1 MKLGF
6 KTFLVILVSLVLI
19 AGTAFSVTNLRFFFP
34 VQVAGALA
42 VLMDGVVADF
52 NSEHPDI
59 FVEPIY
65 SGNYDQ
71 TMQKAVTAAQ
81 GKNPPD
87 VALLLAIDIFS
98 LLDMNLIEDMDQ
110 FLVGE
115 DANFTE
121 PFYAGFLENSMID
134 GVTWSIPFQRSTP
147 IFYYNKDHF
156 REVGLDPE
164 NPPKTW
170 EELLEAAKKLTIK
183 DSRGNVTRWGFEDIT
198 DDTWTIQAWI
208 LQAGGKYANETGT
221 ESYFDTPEVAK
232 AVEQWSYMANVE
244 RVMPRHRSYGAA
256 SQDFVAGATSMM
268 YNSTGSLSFVK
279 NSATFDFGVA
289 PLPGEVKTA
298 VPTGGGNLYIFKG
311 IPDENK
317 EAAWTFVKWLSKP
330 ENSARWSIGTGYIP
344 VRKDAFETEALKEFA
359 EGFPYILVA
368 RDQLDVARREMA
380 FHSNSQVRELFLTT
394 LQNILDERVSISAG
408 LKQLQE
414 EVEMIL
420 APFKQ

>member
-1 MKLGF
+1 
-6 KTFLVILVSLVLI
+6 
-19 AGTAFSVTNLRFFFP
+19 
-34 VQVAGALA
+34 
-42 VLMDGVVADF
+42 
-52 NSEHPDI
+52 
-59 FVEPIY
+59 
-65 SGNYDQ
+65 
-71 TMQKAVTAAQ
+71 
-81 GKNPPD
+81 
-87 VALLLAIDIFS
+87 
-98 LLDMNLIEDMDQ
+98 
-110 FLVGE
+110 
-115 DANFTE
+115 
-121 PFYAGFLENSMID
+121 
-134 GVTWSIPFQRSTP
+134 
-147 IFYYNKDHF
+147 
-156 REVGLDPE
+156 VGLDPE

-170 EELLEAAKKLTIK
+170 AELLEAAKKLTVK

-232 AVEQWSYMANVE
+232 AVEQWTYMANVE

-256 SQDFVAGATSMM
+256 SQDFVAGAASMM

-279 NSATFDFGVA
+279 SSATFDFGVA
-289 PLPGEVKTA
+289 PLPGEAKKA

-311 IPDENK
+311 IPEENK

-380 FHSNSQVRELFLTT
+380 FHSNSQIREVFLTT

-420 APFKQ
+420 APYKK

>member
-65 SGNYDQ
+65 SGNYAQ

-183 DSRGNVTRWGFEDIT
+183 DSRVSD
-198 DDTWTIQAWI
+198 
-208 LQAGGKYANETGT
+208 KY
-221 ESYFDTPEVAK
+221 S
-232 AVEQWSYMANVE
+232 
-244 RVMPRHRSYGAA
+244 
-256 SQDFVAGATSMM
+256 
-268 YNSTGSLSFVK
+268 
-279 NSATFDFGVA
+279 
-289 PLPGEVKTA
+289 
-298 VPTGGGNLYIFKG
+298 
-311 IPDENK
+311 
-317 EAAWTFVKWLSKP
+317 
-330 ENSARWSIGTGYIP
+330 
-344 VRKDAFETEALKEFA
+344 
-359 EGFPYILVA
+359 
-368 RDQLDVARREMA
+368 
-380 FHSNSQVRELFLTT
+380 
-394 LQNILDERVSISAG
+394 
-408 LKQLQE
+408 
-414 EVEMIL
+414 
-420 APFKQ
+420 